1 MSNLI
6 FYNVNG
12 QLRVRKCP
20 AKVRNPRSP
29 KQTAQRTRVKGIADL
44 YALLDDQIYYNW
56 KALAEGT
63 TANGYNL
70 FMSHNIRN
78 LNAEG
83 KIADPAK
90 LCLAQGGLY
99 TPQWV
104 NTEMTAEGK
113 MVITWDTTE
122 GEERTSYCD
131 RLLIAVHT
139 IRDTLELEEIMVVD
153 ETMVERSTGPGTR
166 TSIRLFQ
173 GAIYQRRVGE
183 LLSRRTNKAGRVKD
197 FPTLAVLLFSH
208 KTKASLFLPLRGIEM
223 ERGDE
228 AGHGTFHGI
237 DYQA

>member
-1 MSNLI
+1 MGIIKPGVLGETTGKVSNLI

-113 MVITWDTTE
+113 MAITWDTTE

-153 ETMVERSTGPGTR
+153 ETMVERSTGHYEWQVPEELAPAQAYGFFKGQYTNDV
-166 TSIRLFQ
+166 SGSFYL
-173 GAIYQRRVGE
+173 GE
-183 LLSRRTNKAGRVKD
+183 L
-197 FPTLAVLLFSH
+197 
-208 KTKASLFLPLRGIEM
+208 TKQGE
-223 ERGDE
+223 
-228 AGHGTFHGI
+228 
-237 DYQA
+237 